1 MKDSP
6 QDNRWKLAGYRQG
19 YSECGLCQPPCATC
33 KKCWP
38 GDKNCFQA
46 KDCPAGVDKE
56 GAKLTNYSCDK
67 AITDEPSAHFCS
79 SCKQEKYYPPHWEDI
94 QTKED
99 YVKNQAAMVFGD
111 TKKAVVQQA
120 AIKDKFGDLNV
131 NDFLRS
137 TIAQDGGDIEEEF
150 PHYIGMQSPEGNL
163 VDWVGQNKWTYL
175 DLYKA

>member
-1 MKDSP
+1 
-6 QDNRWKLAGYRQG
+6 
-19 YSECGLCQPPCATC
+19 
-33 KKCWP
+33 
-38 GDKNCFQA
+38 
-46 KDCPAGVDKE
+46 
-56 GAKLTNYSCDK
+56 
-67 AITDEPSAHFCS
+67 
-79 SCKQEKYYPPHWEDI
+79 
-94 QTKED
+94 
-99 YVKNQAAMVFGD
+99 MVFGD